1 MVTSLA
7 CSCQGRLTPH
17 KHTMRI
23 DRLAPL
29 LMVLAFLL
37 NLLVCFLDPTEFKGT
52 RVLGQVVFLLGGLLL
67 LYVTYYLR
75 RGFLGE
81 VEPNLAHLVTTGPY
95 RWCRHPLY
103 FSFMVIVLGL
113 DLMFGSPIG
122 ILATLL
128 LALPSTIYRA
138 RLEEK
143 ALADRFGQ
151 EWEAYKGRTRF

>member
-1 MVTSLA
+1 M
-7 CSCQGRLTPH
+7 RL
-17 KHTMRI
+17 

-29 LMVLAFLL
+29 FMVLAFLS

-52 RVLGQVVFLLGGLLL
+52 RALGKVVFLLGGLLL

-75 RGFLGE
+75 SGFLGE
-81 VEPNLAHLVTTGPY
+81 VEPNLDHLVTRGPY

-103 FSFMVIVLGL
+103 LSFMLIMLGL
-113 DLMFGSPIG
+113 DLMFGSPVG
-122 ILATLL
+122 IVVTLV
-128 LALPSTIYRA
+128 LALPSIIYRA

-151 EWEAYKGRTRF
+151 EWEAYKERTRF

>member
-1 MVTSLA
+1 M
-7 CSCQGRLTPH
+7 RL
-17 KHTMRI
+17 

-37 NLLVCFLDPTEFKGT
+37 NLVVCFLDPTECTGT
-52 RVLGQVVFLLGGLLL
+52 RALGQVVFLLGGLLL

-75 RGFLGE
+75 SGFLGE
-81 VEPNLAHLVTTGPY
+81 VEPNLDHLVTAGHY

-103 FSFMVIVLGL
+103 LSFMVIILGI
-113 DLMFGSPIG
+113 DLMFGSPVG
-122 ILATLL
+122 ILATLF
-128 LALPSTIYRA
+128 LALPSVIYRA

-151 EWEAYKGRTRF
+151 EWEAYKETTRF

>member
-1 MVTSLA
+1 M
-7 CSCQGRLTPH
+7 
-17 KHTMRI
+17 
-23 DRLAPL
+23 

-52 RVLGQVVFLLGGLLL
+52 RTLGQVLFLLGGLLL

-75 RGFLGE
+75 SGFFGD
-81 VEPNLAHLVTTGPY
+81 VEPNLDHLVTAGPY

-103 FSFMVIVLGL
+103 LSFMLIILGL
-113 DLMFGSPIG
+113 DLMFGSPAG
-122 ILATLL
+122 ILVTLL

-143 ALADRFGQ
+143 ALTDRFGE
-151 EWEAYKGRTRF
+151 EWEAYKERTRF